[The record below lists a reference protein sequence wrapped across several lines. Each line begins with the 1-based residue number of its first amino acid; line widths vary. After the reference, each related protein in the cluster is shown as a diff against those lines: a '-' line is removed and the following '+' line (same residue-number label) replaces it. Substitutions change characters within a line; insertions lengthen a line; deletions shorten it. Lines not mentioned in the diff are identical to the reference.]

1 VRVEDSPF
9 LAPEAFAAEA
19 PAGPVEG
26 ELAPAWEA
34 EDRREQWPERWQEA
48 AEAWPPG
55 QATPSQVTLRVQELV
70 ELWDVSAALNERVR
84 RMIVQALDQR
94 STRPAPVF
102 AIAEAE
108 LDAELED
115 GYEDEGE
122 YEDEV
127 GSHLI
132 QPMIDKGEP
141 ENAITNAV
149 FYARN
154 PKLVGQTLKAGSK
167 AARQWSAIRADEVR
181 PAARRSLGRWIVE
194 PTLLG
199 VFFSQYEG
207 DPRVPAKANE
217 QFLTRSPLLSMGRSL
232 RDRVLTEWRL
242 GKPPVTLDRLHE
254 LAMDISGQAGPA
266 MLLCHNVTKAF
277 ARGGTAITWDR
288 VPSNPETYSDGRK
301 VWTPAVIHRDG
312 RITRSHSKKYK
323 RELPSI
329 YYVLFSDKELGTED
343 PGDWY
348 HFFVA
353 AAMTAYSATG
363 DMSPRSTPVQ
373 ELEGDDDR
381 TIIKG
386 TKDRIQDLTDDLY
399 PIVVTE
405 RLLDLERQMTN
416 PDLVSEPGYRGWL
429 MANAVSFLEGGFYG
443 ESQEDVARE
452 SRRHIRGAVFG
463 LKAAG
468 ARPDRLW
475 VWLVP
480 AARSLTQADLVN
492 GFLLQYKTVEGLDA
506 SGQKFRMPKKGAK

>member
-1 VRVEDSPF
+1 
-9 LAPEAFAAEA
+9 
-19 PAGPVEG
+19 
-26 ELAPAWEA
+26 
-34 EDRREQWPERWQEA
+34 
-48 AEAWPPG
+48 
-55 QATPSQVTLRVQELV
+55 VTLRVQELV
-70 ELWDVSAALNERVR
+70 ELWDLSAALNERVR

-94 STRPAPVF
+94 SARHAPVF
-102 AIAEAE
+102 ASAEAE
-108 LDAELED
+108 LDTELED
-115 GYEDEGE
+115 GYED
-122 YEDEV
+122 EDEV

-194 PTLLG
+194 PTLLAA
-199 VFFSQYEG
+199 FFSQYEG
-207 DPRVPAKANE
+207 DSRVPAKANE

-242 GKPPVTLDRLHE
+242 GKPPVTLDRLYE
-254 LAMDISGQAGPA
+254 LAMELSGQAGPA

-301 VWTPAVIHRDG
+301 VWAPAVIHRDG
-312 RITRSHSKKYK
+312 RITRSYIKKYK

-363 DMSPRSTPVQ
+363 DMSPRPTPVQ
-373 ELEGDDDR
+373 ELEGDEDR

-386 TKDRIQDLTDDLY
+386 TKGRIQDLTDDLY
-399 PIVVTE
+399 PMVLTE
-405 RLLDLERQMTN
+405 RLLDLENQMAK
-416 PDLVSEPGYRGWL
+416 PELVNEPGYRGWL
-429 MANAVSFLEGGFYG
+429 MANAVSFLEGGFEEYSR
-443 ESQEDVARE
+443 SQEDVARE
-452 SRRHIRGAVFG
+452 SRGHIRGAVFG

-468 ARPDRLW
+468 ARPGRLW

-480 AARSLTQADLVN
+480 VARSLTRADLVN
-492 GFLLQYKTVEGLDA
+492 GFLMQERTAEGLDA
-506 SGQKFRMPKKGAK
+506 RGQTFRMPKKGIK

>member
-9 LAPEAFAAEA
+9 LAPEAFVAEA
-19 PAGPVEG
+19 PAGPVGG

-34 EDRREQWPERWQEA
+34 EGRQERWQEA
-48 AEAWPPG
+48 AEAWLPG

-70 ELWDVSAALNERVR
+70 ELWDVSGALNERVR
-84 RMIVQALDQR
+84 SLIVQALDQQ

-108 LDAELED
+108 LEPELED
-115 GYEDEGE
+115 GYEDEDEGE
-122 YEDEV
+122 HEDEV

-132 QPMIDKGEP
+132 QSMIDKGEP

-154 PKLVGQTLKAGSK
+154 PKAVAQTLKAGSK

-232 RDRVLTEWRL
+232 RDRVLTDWRL

-254 LAMDISGQAGPA
+254 LAMDIAGQAGPA

-353 AAMTAYSATG
+353 AAITAYSATG

-386 TKDRIQDLTDDLY
+386 TKGRIQDLTDELY
-399 PIVVTE
+399 PIVLTE

-468 ARPDRLW
+468 ARPGRLW